1 MRGLDRRALN
11 SAEARR
17 RRDRDERPTPAT
29 PLSRRHVATGALLG
43 LAALIAYLP
52 GLDRPF
58 GWDES
63 ITIRN
68 FVATPSLLDPFRR
81 EVEYNN
87 HPLLSFADHLV
98 YSTTGNSS
106 EVAMRLF
113 PLLSV
118 ASAVALLAALCHR
131 RLSIVPGIAAGVL
144 MGANP
149 LVIEA
154 ARTARGYGP
163 LLLCTVASSALL
175 IEALQASRPARLL
188 ALYPVTVA
196 LGIAAHPYMTIV
208 VATQAAYVVASDTR
222 VGPWLLAWVVGLS
235 AGAMAYVGVAA
246 AMLESRQRG
255 DLDIR
260 ALDDV
265 GVALLGS
272 TAAALVL
279 LPLVVLGVYELREH
293 RPELAAIATAVG
305 LVGAVIIVLHPAY
318 VYPRFFVW
326 AVPGICAVVAAGVK
340 RWPQAV
346 AVPCAAA
353 ALTTASV
360 VPGYLKGDVG
370 SRAAAAIVVA
380 AESRGAT
387 VCVDSPAPLEA
398 YVDRLP
404 VQATA
409 ANLATCTIV
418 VLLYTPSEEGRQAAA
433 HDRPTVVHLD
443 ARTAGTVYSKIPLP
457 DPT

>member
-1 MRGLDRRALN
+1 MRGLDRRALLDG
-11 SAEARR
+11 ATRG
-17 RRDRDERPTPAT
+17 RRDRDERPTPPTA
-29 PLSRRHVATGALLG
+29 LSRRHVATGALLG

-52 GLDRPF
+52 GLGRPW

-63 ITIRN
+63 ITIHT

-87 HPLLSFADHLV
+87 HPLLSFADHLI
-98 YSTTGNSS
+98 YSITGNSS
-106 EVAMRLF
+106 EVVMRLV

-118 ASAVALLAALCHR
+118 VLAVALLTTLCHR
-131 RLSIVPGIAAGVL
+131 RFGIVPGIAAGVL
-144 MGANP
+144 MSANP

-154 ARTARGYGP
+154 ARTARGYGL

-175 IEALQASRPARLL
+175 LEALHASRPTRLL
-188 ALYPVTVA
+188 ALYAVTVA
-196 LGIAAHPYMTIV
+196 LGIAAHPYMAFV
-208 VATQAAYVVASDTR
+208 VATQAAYVLASHAR
-222 VGPWLLAWVVGLS
+222 VGPWLLAWVGGVT
-235 AGAMAYVGVAA
+235 AGAMAYVGVVAA
-246 AMLESRQRG
+246 VLASPQRG

-272 TAAALVL
+272 AAAAVVL
-279 LPLVVLGVYELREH
+279 LPMVVLGVHQLREQ
-293 RPELAAIATAVG
+293 RPALAAIATAGG
-305 LVGAVIIVLHPAY
+305 LVVADIIVLHPAY

-326 AVPGICAVVAAGVK
+326 AVPGICAVVAAGVQ
-340 RWPQAV
+340 RWPRAI
-346 AVPCAAA
+346 ALPCAAA
-353 ALTTASV
+353 ALTTATV

-398 YVDRLP
+398 YVDP
-404 VQATA
+404 VPAQATA
-409 ANLATCTIV
+409 ANLATCAVV
-418 VLLYTPSEEGRQAAA
+418 VLLYTPSEAGRQAAA
-433 HDRPTVVHLD
+433 HNRPIVAHLD
-443 ARTAGTVYSKIPLP
+443 ARTDGTVYSKIPLP
-457 DPT
+457 DQT